1 MTDLRSAC
9 IEALARSLQEAN
21 LEGGFTWQE
30 YLPDARAGLDALL
43 GVLEEHADEWIAG
56 EAVLATTPGPR
67 RERFWFRMGR
77 GQVTRLLAVLR
88 EDKMSDIPDFQMA
101 TLAATAN
108 VLTSECGVEWDEAVR
123 VSILIDTAIKEAL
136 VEFGPELTLTAA
148 EVLWHGGSDA

>member
-1 MTDLRSAC
+1 
-9 IEALARSLQEAN
+9 
-21 LEGGFTWQE
+21 
-30 YLPDARAGLDALL
+30 
-43 GVLEEHADEWIAG
+43 
-56 EAVLATTPGPR
+56 
-67 RERFWFRMGR
+67 
-77 GQVTRLLAVLR
+77 
-88 EDKMSDIPDFQMA
+88 MSDIPDFQMA